1 MTTYNCRIYTIDDI
15 VFTMSPKNEF
25 TLQDGK
31 KTSYAKY
38 LLDNYKIKL
47 QYTDDQP
54 LIKSILRKGR
64 PNESVIYLVPETC
77 VLTGITDEQK
87 GKNFRDIKDDMFA
100 NAERKQLQAQGF
112 FAAIKRDK
120 AKYKLISDKYKIKVE
135 ESPVVLDAYK
145 CKTCKVIGNDKQ
157 EVDLKIL

>member
-100 NAERKQLQAQGF
+100 NAERK
-112 FAAIKRDK
+112 
-120 AKYKLISDKYKIKVE
+120 
-135 ESPVVLDAYK
+135 
-145 CKTCKVIGNDKQ
+145 
-157 EVDLKIL
+157 